1 MLIAVPENAKI
12 SGQSADFPA
21 DRCRYN
27 PPERFQSLAGPDM
40 RTLFLLRRTVL
51 ALVLGGGLWGSRVPR
66 ALDAAI
72 AQTEPTTF
80 VLRSIAIEGG
90 TVFPEATWAPL
101 VQPLLNRPITLT
113 ALRELAAQI
122 TQRYQDNNYI
132 TSRAIVPAGAI
143 TNGRATI
150 RILEGRIARVDL
162 ERSTDGP
169 ARLNPAYLRERI
181 ALGLGVPFDFG
192 KLEDQLQLL
201 RTDPLLADLRA
212 TLAAGEGEGE
222 SVLRIVY
229 KEAPSF
235 SGTVGFDNY
244 GNAASGIYQGTV
256 ALQEANLTGGGDRLF
271 GSYGR
276 SGHADNG
283 TLGYQVPLG
292 AQGASLSVRASLGQN
307 PVTEPPFDTLNIRTE
322 SQVYELSYRQPLV
335 RNPRNEVALSLGLGI
350 ERSNAFL
357 DGQSFNFQNQQF
369 GDGLSQATVLRF
381 GQDALQRDER
391 GAWSFRSTFH
401 LGLEALGATVRGDGS
416 PDGRFFYWN
425 GQALRVQRLGLDRD
439 TLLLVRLGAQLTGD
453 RLLSLNRFSIGGP
466 QSVRGYR
473 QNQVTG
479 DSGWIASVEF
489 QLPMARDENDNGI
502 LKLLPFVEVGTV
514 WNTDG
519 STVSGLPQTLAGVGL
534 GLQWEFTPAWNL
546 RVDYGI
552 PLNRVTNATTNLQDA
567 GLYFSVSGRLF

>member
-1 MLIAVPENAKI
+1 MPL
-12 SGQSADFPA
+12 SLRPA
-21 DRCRYN
+21 
-27 PPERFQSLAGPDM
+27 
-40 RTLFLLRRTVL
+40 T
-51 ALVLGGGLWGSRVPR
+51 
-66 ALDAAI
+66 
-72 AQTEPTTF
+72 AQTAAATF
-80 VLRSIAIEGG
+80 VLQSIAIEGG
-90 TVFPEATWAPL
+90 TVFPEATWTPL

-113 ALRELAAQI
+113 ELRELAAQI

-132 TSRAIVPAGAI
+132 TSRALVPAGAI
-143 TNGRATI
+143 ADGRATI
-150 RILEGRIARVDL
+150 RIIEGRIARVDL
-162 ERSTDGP
+162 ERATDSP
-169 ARLNPAYLRERI
+169 SRLPETYLRERI
-181 ALGLGVPFDFG
+181 ALGLGIPFDFG
-192 KLEDQLQLL
+192 RLEDQLQLL
-201 RTDPLLADLRA
+201 RTDPLFADIRA

-222 SVLRIVY
+222 SILRIVY

-235 SGTVGFDNY
+235 SGTVGVDNY
-244 GNAASGIYQGTV
+244 GNAASGIYQGTL
-256 ALQEANLTGGGDRLF
+256 ALQEANLTGRGDRLF

-276 SGHADNG
+276 SGNSDNVA
-283 TLGYQVPLG
+283 LGYQLPIGV
-292 AQGASLSVRASLGQN
+292 QGASLSVRASLGQN

-335 RNPRNEVALSLGLGI
+335 RNPRTEVALSLGLGI

-416 PDGRFFYWN
+416 PDGRFFYWS

-453 RLLSLNRFSIGGP
+453 RLLSLNRFSVGGP

-479 DSGWIASVEF
+479 DSGLLASLEF
-489 QLPMARDENDNGI
+489 QLPIARDENDNGI
-502 LKLLPFVEVGTV
+502 LKLLPFVDVGTV

-534 GLQWEFTPAWNL
+534 GLQWEFAPAWNL

-552 PLNRVTNATTNLQDA
+552 PLNRVTNATNNLQDA
-567 GLYFSVSGRLF
+567 GLYFSISGRLF